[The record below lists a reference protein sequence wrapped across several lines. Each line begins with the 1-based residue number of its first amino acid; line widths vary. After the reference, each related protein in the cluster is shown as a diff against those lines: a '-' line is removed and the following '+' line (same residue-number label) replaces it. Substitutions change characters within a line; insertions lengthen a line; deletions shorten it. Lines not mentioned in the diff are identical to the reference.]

1 MKSLY
6 LLSFSLT
13 FLSQGI
19 ANDFSYEE
27 HSEQVGYEVA
37 DYDDEDELF
46 DEEQA
51 YEPRSSRSQ
60 NWLSDAEQQG
70 NSSYSQSSSNQSQD
84 CLSPFHRMH
93 VSARHNESKGIGY
106 HDGYTTLEAF
116 GIYDGWSSHFM
127 PFLDLRGHVFNN
139 GKLAGNVGI
148 GERTLMS
155 SINHTFG
162 SYLYYDVRRVG
173 HGLTVNQLSPGLEL
187 VGRRMEYRIN
197 GYFPLG
203 KDKTHKYNYKFDEF
217 EGNNIILKSKQQR
230 ALRGGDAEVGV
241 HVTQSTKYDLYAAA
255 GPYYLHAP
263 HAHSWGGRTRLLGRY
278 KEYVSLEVAYSYDNL
293 FRSIVQG
300 SVAVT
305 LPFGKKLKRTGQGC
319 PQGNDL
325 LLSRASF
332 APSRFEIPVV
342 KRVKRT
348 EKAINPAT
356 GKPWTVWFV
365 DNTSHSAGTYGSP
378 FPTLLQAQNASAPND
393 MIYVFPGDGT
403 TTGMDKGITLQDGQS
418 FFGSGIKQ
426 RFSTTKGTMTIPK
439 FSDAYPLITNSSGF
453 SVTLANGNTVS
464 GINIIAAQ
472 AGISSPNTPING
484 ATITGNLLTL
494 SPSTLFGIA
503 LQGVGTINIRNN
515 QIVSPLPGAS
525 NGILVQAIGGKIHGS
540 INNNFISAGAI
551 GIEVGAFPSSVNPGS
566 YDVSI
571 KGNTIVIGPSSKG
584 ISAVMEGTSKFS
596 IIENSLTNGA
606 GTLAAIFVRDY
617 LTTVSGLVNIANNQ
631 IVATPPVGNYVAL
644 AVPFSSP
651 NSPNVSVSVIN
662 NSVSSVGSAGLGS
675 FNFTSGATDTMCL
688 TLENNAVNG
697 GFAFTTTGT
706 GVINIDSCEG
716 NVGGPVSATGNV
728 NVVPEGTCGN

>member
-1 MKSLY
+1 M
-6 LLSFSLT
+6 SFSLT
-13 FLSQGI
+13 FLTQGI

-27 HSEQVGYEVA
+27 HSEQLGNGVA
-37 DYDDEDELF
+37 DYDAEDVLL

-70 NSSYSQSSSNQSQD
+70 NSTYSQSSSNQSQD
-84 CLSPFHRMH
+84 CLSPYHRMH

-217 EGNNIILKSKQQR
+217 EGHNIILKSKQQR

-263 HAHSWGGRTRLLGRY
+263 HAHSWGGRTRLVGRY

-378 FPTLLQAQNASAPND
+378 FPTLLQAQNASSPND

-403 TTGMDKGITLQDGQS
+403 TTGMDAGITLQDGQS

-426 RFSTTKGTMTIPK
+426 HIRTTKGKMTIPT
-439 FSDAYPLITNSSGF
+439 FSQGMPMMAGGVTTGNSNVISGFNVTTGIVGNSVATNLNNLTVINNQIAGVIQFQGTGEVNICNNAVSDVLSSSGIILLAAPSGLITGKISNNFLKNTQFG
-453 SVTLANGNTVS
+453 TLAGIDIDNLDEHNPGRFDLTIENNMIEGFALGIVASVLGTNSMVAVNGNIVDTTATTSNS
-464 GINIIAAQ
+464 GILFYNATAGRIGQQGHMIATNNTVTMGKTITGI
-472 AGISSPNTPING
+472 AGISAVDQSATSATPFQD
-484 ATITGNLLTL
+484 TITFQNNIVNSTGNI
-494 SPSTLFGIA
+494 SPSGGFQLLGFNKFCVTVDNNTVTGSVSSNNPSYAFA
-503 LQGVGTINIRNN
+503 AAPNGTINIDSFENN
-515 QIVSPLPGAS
+515 
-525 NGILVQAIGGKIHGS
+525 
-540 INNNFISAGAI
+540 
-551 GIEVGAFPSSVNPGS
+551 VGAFVE
-566 YDVSI
+566 I
-571 KGNTIVIGPSSKG
+571 
-584 ISAVMEGTSKFS
+584 
-596 IIENSLTNGA
+596 L
-606 GTLAAIFVRDY
+606 
-617 LTTVSGLVNIANNQ
+617 
-631 IVATPPVGNYVAL
+631 
-644 AVPFSSP
+644 
-651 NSPNVSVSVIN
+651 
-662 NSVSSVGSAGLGS
+662 
-675 FNFTSGATDTMCL
+675 
-688 TLENNAVNG
+688 
-697 GFAFTTTGT
+697 
-706 GVINIDSCEG
+706 
-716 NVGGPVSATGNV
+716 GNV
-728 NVVPEGTCGN
+728 NFVAEGTCGE

>member
-13 FLSQGI
+13 FLSRGI
-19 ANDFSYEE
+19 AGDFPYEGP
-27 HSEQVGYEVA
+27 SGQLR
-37 DYDDEDELF
+37 DEASML
-46 DEEQA
+46 
-51 YEPRSSRSQ
+51 SQ
-60 NWLSDAEQQG
+60 SVISNAEQQG
-70 NSSYSQSSSNQSQD
+70 NSNYSQSSSNQSQD

-203 KDKTHKYNYKFDEF
+203 KDKTHRYDYKFDEF
-217 EGNNIILKSKQQR
+217 EGHSIILKLKQQR

-332 APSRFEIPVV
+332 APSRFEIPVIKKV
-342 KRVKRT
+342 HRR

-403 TTGMDKGITLQDGQS
+403 TTGMDKGITLQNGQS
-418 FFGSGIKQ
+418 FFGSGIKHYF
-426 RFSTTKGTMTIPK
+426 RTTHGKMMIPKMSANFPSITNTMSNSNVVTIGNGNVVSGFNVSTNVANAIGIGSLLNVIDATIANNVITPGTATYAGIAVTGSGTVNIYNNLITGPLLPSSPNLTGILVTSIGGTMNGVINNNII
-439 FSDAYPLITNSSGF
+439 SDLPFGIILGPPSSAA
-453 SVTLANGNTVS
+453 SVPNAGSYDFIIQGNTVT
-464 GINIIAAQ
+464 GYNQ
-472 AGISSPNTPING
+472 QGISPQMQKTSRISVIGNTVMTNIPAASAIVV
-484 ATITGNLLTL
+484 IDD
-494 SPSTLFGIA
+494 PSTISGSLI
-503 LQGVGTINIRNN
+503 INNN
-515 QIVSPLPGAS
+515 QIALEAS
-525 NGILVQAIGGKIHGS
+525 S
-540 INNNFISAGAI
+540 TYS
-551 GIEVGAFPSSVNPGS
+551 GIEF
-566 YDVSI
+566 
-571 KGNTIVIGPSSKG
+571 
-584 ISAVMEGTSKFS
+584 
-596 IIENSLTNGA
+596 
-606 GTLAAIFVRDY
+606 
-617 LTTVSGLVNIANNQ
+617 
-631 IVATPPVGNYVAL
+631 
-644 AVPFSSP
+644 FSS
-651 NSPNVSVSVIN
+651 NQKGWNLNATVTN
-662 NSVSSVGSAGLGS
+662 NSVQGMGSA
-675 FNFTSGATDTMCL
+675 FTGIKFTVPNTDTLCL
-688 TLENNAVNG
+688 TLDNNTVVNSAAG
-697 GFAFTTTGT
+697 ATAFSFITTGT
-706 GVINIDSCEG
+706 GSINVDSCEG
-716 NVGGPVSATGNV
+716 NVGGIVSTTGTGV
-728 NVVPEGTCGN
+728 NLVPEGTCGN